1 MIWSE
6 QVRQSLEG
14 MQNLNLILGKRRL
27 CQLCVS
33 IDRTFTFPSHNTTK
47 TFNIMNGPLH
57 CNSKI
62 AFYSFNVR
70 YAVNNIEEAQ

>member
-33 IDRTFTFPSHNTTK
+33 IDRTFTFPSHNTAR
-47 TFNIMNGPLH
+47 TFNIMNVTLH

-62 AFYSFNVR
+62 AFYSFNAR

>member
-14 MQNLNLILGKRRL
+14 RQNLNLILGKRRL
-27 CQLCVS
+27 CQLS
-33 IDRTFTFPSHNTTK
+33 INKTFTFPSHNTAK

-62 AFYSFNVR
+62 AFYSFNAR